1 MKKKFILLLVM
12 ATFSVS
18 RAYSYAL
25 QGHEIVGAIVDEK
38 LSGKPVEE
46 KVRQMLGDVSLA
58 TAAGLPDAIK
68 NWDKD
73 GPDSSRALPVSSN
86 KVLDAQLREFWRA
99 NPPTTNYNSV
109 IPSHCWFHYTDVPV
123 FDFGKYADG
132 KTGRSV
138 WDIVHMITYC
148 VRVLKGQESEQNAR
162 KITKP
167 VAIVLLAHYI
177 GDIHQPLH
185 VGAEYFNIT
194 NRQPVNPDKGT
205 VGISD
210 VGGNSLSFKYTA
222 MVGKKR
228 IHQLGNLHSFWDS
241 QTVTLALDQI
251 RAEIRQK
258 TIGHSSTVT
267 DKEVVHYF
275 ASQEPKNWKL
285 NLSTNVNDWAQ
296 QWADEILPIASQAHE
311 RLQFVHVKPQMEGG
325 ELIARGEAI
334 EKSMPDGKSYDKWA
348 SNVVRDEL
356 HKAGW
361 RLAELLEQVLE

>member
-1 MKKKFILLLVM
+1 MKIKFILFIVT
-12 ATFSVS
+12 AIFSAD

-25 QGHEIVGAIVDEK
+25 QGHEMVGAIADEK
-38 LSGKPVEE
+38 LSGKPIG
-46 KVRQMLGDVSLA
+46 KKIQQMLGGISLA

-73 GPDSSRALPVSSN
+73 GPDSPHALPVSSN
-86 KVLDAQLREFWRA
+86 KELNAQLRAFWHA
-99 NPPTTNYNSV
+99 NPPTTNYNSA
-109 IPSHCWFHYTDVPV
+109 IPSHGWFHYTDVPV

-132 KTGRSV
+132 KTGRSP

-148 VRVLKGQESEQNAR
+148 VRVLKGQEIEQNAR

-167 VAIVLLAHYI
+167 VAIVLLAHYL

-185 VGAEYFNIT
+185 VGAEYFDT
-194 NRQPVNPDKGT
+194 HGQPINPDKGA
-205 VGISD
+205 VGIND
-210 VGGNSLSFKYTA
+210 IGGNSLSFKYT
-222 MVGKKR
+222 VVIDKKR
-228 IHQLGNLHSFWDS
+228 IHHLGNLHSFWDS

-258 TIGHSSTVT
+258 TIGHPSTVT
-267 DKEVVHYF
+267 DKEIVHYF
-275 ASQEPKNWKL
+275 ASQEPKTWKL

-296 QWADEILPIASQAHE
+296 QWADEILPLASQAHE
-311 RLQFVHVKPQMEGG
+311 RLQFVHVKPQVEGS
-325 ELIARGEAI
+325 ELIAKGEAV

-348 SNVVRDEL
+348 SNVVKDQL

-361 RLAELLEQVLE
+361 RLAELLERTLE